1 MPLLLP
7 LELKTLI
14 AEQASRAT
22 LANFC
27 ATSRE
32 EYLYM
37 MPILYRSI
45 VQEVRTVGT
54 PDLRRLAVLLFT
66 LGSTESRRNLGPYP
80 ATLVRELRLRSTLGP
95 LSWFEGALQKALRGT
110 AEYAQDGKSK
120 LRTFHW
126 SGDEITIFPL
136 LGERPVFEH
145 LAELSV
151 AQSCSDISEF
161 EFLRIPGLKSL
172 AYKARTPFT
181 DEERTTM
188 CRLCRSLE
196 LLLNISPGLTIL
208 KLDISCKGTHV
219 PLLEEAINS
228 LWLPCLEA
236 ASIDIYLWDDNPDP
250 DFNTFL
256 EAHPTLYN
264 VSVALGG
271 RLLCD
276 DALPLL
282 RKFAGRADDFLKVC
296 DGVRPI
302 QDLAVTLFRDHNE
315 GRAAERARAVVA
327 ALTKT
332 PNLRRLAIVN
342 GYDTVY
348 DPTGESCSNG
358 IYALGMDH
366 STICTIGQACSGITH
381 LELHLKSAKKAD
393 LKALANFHELRWI
406 RAHFWITVPNGGG
419 PAANMYDEGFLDTN
433 NSEDKG
439 NDDAY
444 DQARLLLRV
453 FRNHIDLHLIPMAP
467 NLHEVEIAVVVAR
480 EQDPDSE
487 DFEESGVELCEAFSL
502 RIVHREGKRLTVR
515 T

>member
-161 EFLRIPGLKSL
+161 EVRLDKTLRCVINLPLRSSFFGFRGSNLSHTRRELHLRTVFRSFGILSL
-172 AYKARTPFT
+172 NSDGFRA
-181 DEERTTM
+181 EERTTM

-366 STICTIGQACSGITH
+366 STICTIGQACSGSRTW
-381 LELHLKSAKKAD
+381 
-393 LKALANFHELRWI
+393 NF
-406 RAHFWITVPNGGG
+406 T
-419 PAANMYDEGFLDTN
+419 
-433 NSEDKG
+433 
-439 NDDAY
+439 
-444 DQARLLLRV
+444 
-453 FRNHIDLHLIPMAP
+453 
-467 NLHEVEIAVVVAR
+467 
-480 EQDPDSE
+480 
-487 DFEESGVELCEAFSL
+487 
-502 RIVHREGKRLTVR
+502 
-515 T
+515 